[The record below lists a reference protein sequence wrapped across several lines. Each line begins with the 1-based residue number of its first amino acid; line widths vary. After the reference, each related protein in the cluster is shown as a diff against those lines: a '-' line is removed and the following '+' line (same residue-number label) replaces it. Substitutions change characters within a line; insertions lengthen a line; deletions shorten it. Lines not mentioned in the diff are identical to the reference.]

1 MFPVFSLVLDED
13 IDEDKAFKYPELY
26 QELQKGRALSY
37 KSFFIWVFQSIYQ
50 GGVIMLLAI
59 FLFEDS
65 FLNIVSITFT
75 TLILTELLNVAFEVH
90 KWHLV
95 MIISEVATIII
106 YVVSMIVLRSYFGKY
121 WIERIRSKTKNL
133 NLHIRQTNVNFT
145 DISFITSWG
154 FVWRVFVITAIS
166 CLPVYLGK
174 LIKRKLDP
182 PAYAKL

>member
-1 MFPVFSLVLDED
+1 MFPVFSLLLDED

-95 MIISEVATIII
+95 MIISEVATIVI
-106 YVVSMIVLRSYFGKY
+106 YIVSMVVLRSYFG
-121 WIERIRSKTKNL
+121 ENRICFWTKTNTQF
-133 NLHIRQTNVNFT
+133 LHY
-145 DISFITSWG
+145 D
-154 FVWRVFVITAIS
+154 
-166 CLPVYLGK
+166 
-174 LIKRKLDP
+174 
-182 PAYAKL
+182 